1 MAAIK
6 IPTCLG
12 SIIRK
17 NTEQKRSFA
26 PAQSVNASARPE
38 KPPFHLGI
46 WAWLSEGEGCF
57 SYQQI
62 DPQRPKV
69 KEKQKSLFSSQGPDA
84 SPTEVQIMKV
94 TLFYPNSVT
103 GIASLILIPRS
114 K

>member
-1 MAAIK
+1 MPGQYHPK
-6 IPTCLG
+6 KHRT
-12 SIIRK
+12 K
-17 NTEQKRSFA
+17 HRSFA
-26 PAQSVNASARPE
+26 PAKKSVNASARPE

-46 WAWLSEGEGCF
+46 WAWLSGEGCF
-57 SYQQI
+57 SYHQI
-62 DPQRPKV
+62 DPQRQV
-69 KEKQKSLFSSQGPDA
+69 KEEQKSLFSSQGPDA